1 MKTLKCVL
9 LAALFA
15 IAMAGYASADEAP
28 KFRVNKSFTSKIV
41 KISFSQALMNPGLV
55 NAMQAQLSGT
65 LLSPEK
71 PVYVARVS
79 YDNKLYLI
87 SGTYEQW
94 SKFLGMHWKSKI
106 IPFSNHPVRPVSPS
120 TERGC

>member
-1 MKTLKCVL
+1 MKALKCVL
-9 LAALFA
+9 VAALFA
-15 IAMAGYASADEAP
+15 VAMAGYASADEAP
-28 KFRVNKSFTSKIV
+28 KWKVKTNFTSKIV

-55 NAMQAQLSGT
+55 DAMQAQLAGT
-65 LLSPEK
+65 ILSPDK

-106 IPFSNHPVRPVSPS
+106 VPFSKLHRPD
-120 TERGC
+120 